1 MCLFYPLQTSCK
13 HVWPVLKNIRV
24 QTAEEEGM
32 TSIPEE
38 PVMTHLTLC
47 LSLHLIYHLK
57 EKETRNRMK
66 D

>member
-1 MCLFYPLQTSCK
+1 MASNTLFKRTSVRAVL
-13 HVWPVLKNIRV
+13 HVYY
-24 QTAEEEGM
+24 
-32 TSIPEE
+32 IPEE